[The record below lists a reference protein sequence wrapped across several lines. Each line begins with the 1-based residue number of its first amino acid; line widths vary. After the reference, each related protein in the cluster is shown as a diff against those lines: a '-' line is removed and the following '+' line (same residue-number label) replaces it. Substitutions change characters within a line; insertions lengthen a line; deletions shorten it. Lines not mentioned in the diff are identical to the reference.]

1 MKEEDQ
7 RLMKTAHTV
16 FTIIYI
22 ALAAVCVGLGIYCF
36 VCGDWFMGLLALF
49 GGLLL
54 CYGAWMLTRLIL
66 LHIENVQAI
75 RDKLC
80 GGRTDSECD
89 EEHKK

>member
-1 MKEEDQ
+1 MCYNTHD
-7 RLMKTAHTV
+7 TV